1 MYFRLQK
8 PLARTAA
15 GGSAVR
21 RAVRGFQAKTQPH
34 STTWRG
40 LGLKGFVLLA
50 SEGRILRLT
59 TGRYGDG
66 TAA

>member
-40 LGLKGFVLLA
+40 LKGLVLLA
-50 SEGRILRLT
+50 SEGRILRPT

>member
-15 GGSAVR
+15 SGSAVR

-40 LGLKGFVLLA
+40 LKGFVLLA
-50 SEGRILRLT
+50 SEGRILRPT